1 MNLKDEI
8 GTNEDL
14 IRYRMQTARED
25 LQSAIRSLEAGDLR
39 TANNRAYYA
48 VFHAMTACLGFENK
62 GFKTHAQTIGTFNKD
77 FVHTGIFAN
86 DMVKKINSIK
96 DVRQLSDYKDYY
108 VLSEDETRRQV
119 ELAKGIVPVIGEYV
133 ENRIQEEKAGS

>member
-8 GTNEDL
+8 G
-14 IRYRMQTARED
+14 
-25 LQSAIRSLEAGDLR
+25 
-39 TANNRAYYA
+39 ANYA

-119 ELAKGIVPVIGEYV
+119 ERAMGIVPVIGEYV